1 MTSHNAPSPRG
12 SHAGEVWGHSS
23 GWSHETALAAELVSA
38 SLARDFIELHLD
50 EHDLAHLSDDVQLVV
65 SELATN
71 ALLHAGT
78 PFTVTL
84 RGDGESV
91 LLVVQDG
98 SPSAPE
104 HATVSELETRG
115 RGLTLVDALSHDW
128 GVKHGDGSA
137 KSVWASFVTGAVDAS
152 HV

>member
-1 MTSHNAPSPRG
+1 MTSHNAPRPRG
-12 SHAGEVWGHSS
+12 SHADEVHGHPS
-23 GWSHETALAAELVSA
+23 GWSHETALAAEAVSA
-38 SLARDFIELHLD
+38 SLARDFIELHLRA
-50 EHDLAHLSDDVQLVV
+50 HDLAHLSDDVQLVV

-98 SPSAPE
+98 SSSAPV

-115 RGLTLVDALSHDW
+115 RGLTLVDALSRDW
-128 GVKHGDGSA
+128 GVNPGDGSA
-137 KSVWASFVTGAVDAS
+137 KSVWASFVTGAVDAG

>member
-1 MTSHNAPSPRG
+1 MTSHKAPNPRN
-12 SHAGEVWGHSS
+12 SHADEVHAHPS

-38 SLARDFIELHLD
+38 SLARDFIELHLG

-84 RGDGESV
+84 CGGGGSV

-98 SPSAPE
+98 SSSAPV
-104 HATVSELETRG
+104 HDTVSELETRG

-128 GVKHGDGSA
+128 GVKSGDGPS
-137 KSVWASFVTGAVDAS
+137 KSVWASFVTGAVDAV

>member
-1 MTSHNAPSPRG
+1 MTSNAPSPHS
-12 SHAGEVWGHSS
+12 SHSHEVPSHPS
-23 GWSHETALAAELVSA
+23 GWSHETALAAELASA
-38 SLARDFIELHLD
+38 SLARDFIELHLGA
-50 EHDLAHLSDDVQLVV
+50 HDLAHLADDVQLVA

-84 RGDGESV
+84 HGDGESV
-91 LLVVQDG
+91 LLVVRDG
-98 SPSAPE
+98 SSAAPV
-104 HATVSELETRG
+104 HATASELETRG

-128 GVKHGDGSA
+128 GVNPGDGSA
-137 KSVWASFVTGAVDAS
+137 KSVWASFVSGAVDAS

>member
-1 MTSHNAPSPRG
+1 MTSQNAPSPRG
-12 SHAGEVWGHSS
+12 SHADEVRGHLS
-23 GWSHETALAAELVSA
+23 GWSHETALAPELVSA
-38 SLARDFIELHLD
+38 SLARDFIELHLG

-84 RGDGESV
+84 RGDGGSV

-98 SPSAPE
+98 SSSTPVHDP
-104 HATVSELETRG
+104 VSELETRG

-128 GVKHGDGSA
+128 GVKPGDGSS
-137 KSVWASFVTGAVDAS
+137 KSVWASFVTSAVDAG

>member
-1 MTSHNAPSPRG
+1 MTSQNAPSPRG
-12 SHAGEVWGHSS
+12 SHSDDVRSLPS
-23 GWSHETALAAELVSA
+23 GWSHETTLAAELVSA
-38 SLARDFIELHLD
+38 SLARDFIELHLG
-50 EHDLAHLSDDVQLVV
+50 EHDLAHLTDDVQLVV

-91 LLVVQDG
+91 LLVVRDG
-98 SPSAPE
+98 SSAAPV
-104 HATVSELETRG
+104 HASASELETRG
-115 RGLTLVDALSHDW
+115 RGLTLVDALSRDW
-128 GVKHGDGSA
+128 GVNPGDGSV
-137 KSVWASFVTGAVDAS
+137 KSVWASFETGAVHAA